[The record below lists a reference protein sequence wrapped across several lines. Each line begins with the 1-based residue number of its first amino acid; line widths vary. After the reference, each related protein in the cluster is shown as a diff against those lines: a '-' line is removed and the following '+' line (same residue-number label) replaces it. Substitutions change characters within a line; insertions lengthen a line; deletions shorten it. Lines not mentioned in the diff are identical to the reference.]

1 MTDVLICFQ
10 KERRTH
16 AERLAATLEA
26 YGYETGWDR
35 EPSAAAGPLERAE
48 THPER
53 SQIVIVLWCSASV
66 RSAPVYSEA
75 ILAKTSGRLIEV
87 YLEWVEP
94 PPGFEPAQ
102 GLALVNWSGEPDVG
116 SIDSLLNALA
126 EQLGTRRRSPNHLRS
141 LRRAPTL
148 APVEPLKTNAQERT
162 DPQTAPAPITPP
174 GRALRSAARWALI
187 DKSLTVRDYQD
198 FLDAFPDAPETL
210 TAERRIRQ
218 LQDWAQVD
226 RASPHDISE
235 FLADPVKGSNLF
247 AHLARHI
254 RSTLRRSGIAS
265 LTLALEL
272 ADDEK
277 ARSEAEARALE
288 ELEARLGR
296 EGKRAVL
303 ATLEGKPAAERVFP
317 LRLPGLAGWPKPR
330 MVVIPPGRFLMG
342 APAGEAEAAEA
353 ELPQHEVIIHY
364 AFVLGQHPVTFAEW
378 DAARESGAALPNLA
392 DNGWGRNRRPVIN
405 VSWEGA
411 SAYIAWL
418 NERFGLSGKYDAF
431 RLPSEAEW
439 EYACR
444 AGSTT
449 PFHFGETITSKQAN
463 YNGHLTYGDGPKGA
477 YPEKTVPVG
486 SYPPNNFGLHD
497 MHGNVWEWCADSW
510 HYNYSGAPKDGS
522 AWEGDH
528 SPRVLRGG
536 SWVNN
541 PVNLRSAARTRVIT
555 SSQGIINGFRLART
569 I

>member
-35 EPSAAAGPLERAE
+35 EPLVSAGPPERNE
-48 THPER
+48 TRPER
-53 SQIVIVLWCSASV
+53 SQLVIVLWCSASV
-66 RSAPVYSEA
+66 RSVPVCSEA
-75 ILAKTSGRLIEV
+75 IHARNSARLVEV

-102 GLALVNWSGEPDVG
+102 GLALVNWRGEPEAESV
-116 SIDSLLNALA
+116 DSLLATIA
-126 EQLGTRRRSPNHLRS
+126 EQLGSRRRSPNLIRS
-141 LRRAPTL
+141 LRRAPAL
-148 APVEPLKTNAQERT
+148 APVEPLQMNADEH
-162 DPQTAPAPITPP
+162 TAPKAAADRITEPRP
-174 GRALRSAARWALI
+174 ALRSAARWALI

-198 FLDAFPDAPETL
+198 FIEAFPSAPEAP

-218 LQDWAQVD
+218 LQDWAGVD
-226 RASPHDISE
+226 HTSPNDISE
-235 FLADPVKGSNLF
+235 FLADPVKGADLF
-247 AHLARHI
+247 ATLGRHI

-288 ELEARLGR
+288 QLEARLGR

-303 ATLEGKPAAERVFP
+303 AALAGNPAAERIFP
-317 LRLPGLAGWPKPR
+317 LRLPGLAGWPRPR
-330 MVVIPPGRFLMG
+330 MAVIPPGRFMMG
-342 APAGEAEAAEA
+342 APPSEADAAES
-353 ELPQHEVIIHY
+353 ELPQHEVVINY
-364 AFVLGQHPVTFAEW
+364 AFALGQHPVTFAEW
-378 DAARESGAALPNLA
+378 DAARESGAPLPNLG

-411 SAYIAWL
+411 SAYIEWL
-418 NERFGLSGKYDAF
+418 NERFSLSGKYDAF

-444 AGSTT
+444 AGTAT
-449 PFHFGETITSKQAN
+449 AFHFGETITSKQAN
-463 YNGHLTYGDGPKGA
+463 YNGHLTYGAGPKGA

-486 SYPPNNFGLHD
+486 SYPANDFGLHD

-510 HYNYSGAPKDGS
+510 HYNYSGAPKEGS
-522 AWEGDH
+522 VWEGDH

>member
-1 MTDVLICFQ
+1 
-10 KERRTH
+10 
-16 AERLAATLEA
+16 
-26 YGYETGWDR
+26 
-35 EPSAAAGPLERAE
+35 
-48 THPER
+48 
-53 SQIVIVLWCSASV
+53 
-66 RSAPVYSEA
+66 
-75 ILAKTSGRLIEV
+75 
-87 YLEWVEP
+87 
-94 PPGFEPAQ
+94 
-102 GLALVNWSGEPDVG
+102 
-116 SIDSLLNALA
+116 
-126 EQLGTRRRSPNHLRS
+126 
-141 LRRAPTL
+141 
-148 APVEPLKTNAQERT
+148 
-162 DPQTAPAPITPP
+162 
-174 GRALRSAARWALI
+174 LRSAARWALI
-187 DKSLTVRDYQD
+187 DKSLTVRDYHD
-198 FLDAFPDAPETL
+198 FIDAFPGAPEAL

-218 LQDWAQVD
+218 LQDWAGVD
-226 RASPHDISE
+226 HASPHDISE
-235 FLADPVKGSNLF
+235 FLADPVKGADLF
-247 AHLARHI
+247 APLGRHI
-254 RSTLRRSGIAS
+254 RSMLRRSGIAS

-272 ADDEK
+272 ADDER

-288 ELEARLGR
+288 ELETRLGR

-303 ATLEGKPAAERVFP
+303 AALAGKPAAERVFP

-330 MVVIPPGRFLMG
+330 LAVIPPGRFLMG
-342 APAGEAEAAEA
+342 APAGEADAAEA
-353 ELPQHEVIIHY
+353 ELPQHEVVIQY

-378 DAARESGAALPNLA
+378 DAARESGAALPNLG

-444 AGSTT
+444 AGTT
-449 PFHFGETITSKQAN
+449 TAFHFGETITAKQAN
-463 YNGHLTYGDGPKGA
+463 YNGHLTYCASPKGA

-486 SYPPNNFGLHD
+486 SYPSNDFGLHD